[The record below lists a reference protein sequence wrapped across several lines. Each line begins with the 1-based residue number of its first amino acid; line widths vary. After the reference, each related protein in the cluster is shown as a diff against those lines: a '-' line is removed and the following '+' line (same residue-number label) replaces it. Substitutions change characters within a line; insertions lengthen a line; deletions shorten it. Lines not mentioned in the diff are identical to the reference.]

1 MKRRLTAALLCLCLL
16 GTLFP
21 ATALAQGET
30 DSGPPP
36 AESALCEHH
45 PQHDENCGYTAGSA
59 GASCTHAHGQ
69 ACYAPVTNCVHTH
82 TAECYPAESAP
93 EDPAAP
99 AEPAEAEPTAC
110 AHVCREESGCI
121 TQVLNCQHAHDMAC
135 GYAPAVEGTPCG
147 YVCEL
152 CHSQEGG
159 EAEDTAPAPEETA
172 PEETEPT
179 EPGPEETEPE
189 ETAPTEPDPELTAPE
204 PTEPAPEAECLC
216 AQRCTED
223 RVSADC
229 PVCSAE
235 GADLSACLGAV
246 PAAALA
252 AAAARAQTTVEYVF
266 YNRSL
271 DGKMTRVKSSVPATV
286 VESSDTTWD
295 GGWYVVNQ
303 NVNFD
308 SVITVQGD
316 VSLILADGCKLT
328 SSHEITVNEG
338 NILRIYGQKEGTG
351 ELYAYGARRLA
362 VIGGGDGQDCGTIT
376 IHGGKITANG
386 GSNGQGAGIG
396 GGREGDG
403 GDITI
408 YGGTVTAN
416 GGTGNSGQGAGI
428 GGGNGGSGGT
438 IDIYGG
444 TVMATGGWHGAGIG
458 GGSGGSGGTINI
470 TGGDVTATGHA
481 DAGHGAGIGG
491 GNGGSSGTITITGGE
506 VEATGSYFG
515 GAGIGGGANGSG
527 DTINITGGEVRAT
540 GGRSGVGIG
549 GGRGGSG
556 GTINISGG
564 EVRATG
570 GSSGGAGIGYGG
582 TITITGG
589 MVTASARVYGDVGIS
604 GGEITISGGTVTA
617 TGGSMYGLASAGI
630 GGTFSTGADGNAII
644 YANSIDAGGDQS
656 QWSGIIFQGNSG
668 QVYGKPTLAE
678 DFTVEKNRTLTIADG
693 ASLTIP
699 AEKTLTNQTT
709 IHIAGSG
716 VLTNHGT
723 LDNGSGLVTI
733 AGDDSV
739 VNDGTIIKG
748 PQSTPGA
755 GEGYTIHFDT
765 ETLTIDSGYEV
776 FTAQSDGT
784 EIASDSSLS
793 GYLGQTFYIR
803 KAEYITQKA
812 SDWAE
817 LTIPTRQSTPAAPQ
831 VTDRTHV
838 SITIAAADGAAYRLG
853 DTGQWQ
859 TGTDGSLT
867 FSGLTA
873 GQTYTIYARCPAVT
887 TGSSPAFGSE
897 ETSIQV
903 TTKAAPGQA
912 PVVTGIVVTDTTI
925 TLPDNATWEYST
937 DGQTWDS
944 TRAFTG
950 LNPATAYTYYV
961 RVKGTDTT
969 MESQIAAVTVYTAY
983 ATPAAGTGYTI
994 HFDAETLTIDSGYEV
1009 NTAEDFTGTEVAG
1022 GGSLSDYTG
1031 QTLYIR
1037 HAADA
1042 GGAPA
1047 SGAAELPIPA
1057 RPATPQGVTGGLL
1070 NISGVDTTM
1079 EYSTDRGAAWTAFT
1093 DETASSISAGTY
1105 LVRYAAVAGTS
1116 FASESVEVTVTQ
1128 PSSGGGATT
1137 YPVTVAVTE
1146 HGTVT
1151 VSPRNA
1157 RRNATVTITVKPD
1170 AGYELERLSVLDSG
1184 GDDLELRARDDGRYI
1199 FTMPAGR
1206 VTVEAA
1212 FAEIA
1217 PEQLPF
1223 RDVSESFWAY
1233 DAIRY
1238 VYENGL
1244 MAGTSG
1250 AAFSPNAS
1258 ISRQQIWMILARL
1271 AGADPANMA
1280 EARQWAMDFGISDGT
1295 APGAAVTRQQLAAL
1309 LYRYA
1314 QSQGYDVG
1322 IGADTNI
1329 LSYTDALT
1337 VSGYAIPAMQWAC
1350 GAGVLYGTS
1359 DGRLNPTGTATRA
1372 QFAVMLERFCELDK

>member
-159 EAEDTAPAPEETA
+159 EAEDTAPAPEETE
-172 PEETEPT
+172 PEPT
-179 EPGPEETEPE
+179 E
-189 ETAPTEPDPELTAPE
+189 PTEPDPEPTEPEPTEPE

-216 AQRCTED
+216 AQRCTAD
-223 RVSADC
+223 SVSADC

-316 VSLILADGCKLT
+316 VSLILADGCRMFTNK
-328 SSHEITVNEG
+328 SIIVNEDHSMT
-338 NILRIYGQKEGTG
+338 IYGQDEGTG
-351 ELYAYGARRLA
+351 ELEISGSIDSAALGSEK
-362 VIGGGDGQDCGTIT
+362 GKNCGKIT
-376 IHGGKITANG
+376 IHGGTVTAEAKLR
-386 GSNGQGAGIG
+386 GAGIG
-396 GGREGDG
+396 GGNG
-403 GDITI
+403 GNGGEITI
-408 YGGTVTAN
+408 YGGTVTAT
-416 GGTGNSGQGAGI
+416 GGPGSGGNGAGI

-444 TVMATGGWHGAGIG
+444 TVMATGNGDGAGIG
-458 GGSGGSGGTINI
+458 GGSGGSGGTITI
-470 TGGDVTATGHA
+470 TGGDVTATGNVT
-481 DAGHGAGIGG
+481 GGYGAGIGG
-491 GNGGSSGTITITGGE
+491 GSNGSSGTITITGGE

-515 GAGIGGGANGSG
+515 GAGIGGGRGGSG
-527 DTINITGGEVRAT
+527 DTIT
-540 GGRSGVGIG
+540 
-549 GGRGGSG
+549 
-556 GTINISGG
+556 ISGG

-570 GSSGGAGIGYGG
+570 EMGGVGIGGGSGGSGGIINISGGTVRATGGPLGGAGIGYGG

-589 MVTASARVYGDVGIS
+589 MVTASARAYGDVGIS
-604 GGEITISGGTVTA
+604 GGEITISGGTVRA

-630 GGTFSTGADGNAII
+630 GGTFSTGANGNAII

-709 IHIAGSG
+709 IHITGSG

-723 LDNGSGLVTI
+723 LDNSNGLVTI

-739 VNDGTIIKG
+739 VNHGTIIKG
-748 PQSTPGA
+748 SQSTPGA
-755 GEGYTIHFDT
+755 GEGYTIDYEK
-765 ETLTIDSGYEV
+765 ETITIQDGYEV
-776 FTAQSDGT
+776 FTAKSGGT
-784 EIASDSSLS
+784 EIASGSSLS
-793 GYLGQTFYIR
+793 GSLGQTFYIH

-838 SITIAAADGAAYRLG
+838 SITIAAEDGAAYRLG

-1271 AGADPANMA
+1271 SGADPANMA